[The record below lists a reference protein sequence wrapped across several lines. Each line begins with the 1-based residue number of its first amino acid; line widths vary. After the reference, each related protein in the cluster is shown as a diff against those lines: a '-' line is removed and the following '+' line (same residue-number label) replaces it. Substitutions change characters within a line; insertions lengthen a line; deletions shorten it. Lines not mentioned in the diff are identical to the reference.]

1 MMQEENLQKEEKK
14 SSYELF
20 FDIPVGPQHPALKE
34 PAFFK
39 FKVEGEKVTGVDVDV
54 SYNHRGIEKALEQ
67 RNYIQNIYLIE
78 RICGIC
84 NVAHTLCY
92 AQAVEQLYGKEIPTR
107 ANYIRLLIEELARI
121 HSHMLWLGVAAHE
134 IGFDTLFM
142 YVWRDREVVMDLIE
156 MLTGNRVTTAINTIG
171 GVRRD
176 ISDEAKDKVRKGM
189 NILEE
194 RLKYYR
200 KVALN
205 DPTVNARC
213 SGVGILKPRDAIKL
227 CAVGPTLRAS
237 GIKNDVRKD
246 DSYAL
251 HDEVPFNVITYDTM
265 DVLARVLVRVD
276 ETLESV
282 NMVKYCLDHMPS
294 GDVRIKLP
302 LSPPVGEA
310 VSRVEAPRGELIHY
324 VRSNGTKN
332 PERYKVRTPTFGNI
346 PSVCGM
352 LTSKGDY
359 EVNIADIP
367 IVLAS
372 IDPCFSCTAR
382 MEFRDV
388 SKDKTWIWSL
398 EELKAYCKRQGS
410 L

>member
-1 MMQEENLQKEEKK
+1 MQEEELQRAEKK
-14 SSYELF
+14 SAYELF
-20 FDIPVGPQHPALKE
+20 FDIPLGPQHPALKE

-39 FKVEGEKVTGVDVDV
+39 FKVEGERVIGVDADV
-54 SYNHRGIEKALEQ
+54 SYNHRGIEKALEY

-92 AQAVEQLYGKEIPTR
+92 AQAIEQLHGKEIPPR
-107 ANYIRLLIEELARI
+107 ASYIRLMIEELARI
-121 HSHMLWLGVAAHE
+121 HSHALWLGVAAHE

-142 YVWRDREVVMDLIE
+142 YVWRDREVVMDIIE

-176 ISDEAKDKVRKGM
+176 ISDEAKEKVRKGM

-194 RLKYYR
+194 RVKYYR

-213 SGVGILKPRDAIKL
+213 SGVGILRPRDAIRL

-237 GIKNDVRKD
+237 GVKNDVRLD
-246 DSYAL
+246 DPYTF
-251 HDEVPFNVITYDTM
+251 HDEVPLNVITCDTM
-265 DVLARVLVRVD
+265 DVLGRVVVRVD
-276 ETLESV
+276 EMLESV
-282 NMVKYCLDHMPS
+282 NMVRYCLDHMPS
-294 GDVRIKLP
+294 GDVKIKLP

-324 VRSNGTKN
+324 ARSNGTKN
-332 PERYKVRTPTFGNI
+332 PERYKVRTPTFENI
-346 PSVCGM
+346 PSVADM
-352 LTSKGDY
+352 LTSKGDHD
-359 EVNIADIP
+359 VNIADIP

-388 SKDKTWIWSL
+388 SKGKTWIWSL
-398 EELKAYCKRQGS
+398 EELKTHCKNRG
-410 L
+410 

>member
-1 MMQEENLQKEEKK
+1 
-14 SSYELF
+14 
-20 FDIPVGPQHPALKE
+20 
-34 PAFFK
+34 
-39 FKVEGEKVTGVDVDV
+39 
-54 SYNHRGIEKALEQ
+54 
-67 RNYIQNIYLIE
+67 
-78 RICGIC
+78 
-84 NVAHTLCY
+84 
-92 AQAVEQLYGKEIPTR
+92 
-107 ANYIRLLIEELARI
+107 
-121 HSHMLWLGVAAHE
+121 
-134 IGFDTLFM
+134 M

-176 ISDEAKDKVRKGM
+176 ISDEAKDKVKKGM

-346 PSVCGM
+346 PSVCEM